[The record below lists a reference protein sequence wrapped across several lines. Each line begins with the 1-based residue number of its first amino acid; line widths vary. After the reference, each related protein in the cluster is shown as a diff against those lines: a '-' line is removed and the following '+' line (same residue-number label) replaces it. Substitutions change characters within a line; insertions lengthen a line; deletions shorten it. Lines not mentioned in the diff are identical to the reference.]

1 MFIALTTDSLRGYGL
16 NRIFA
21 FAKEL
26 GFDAIDLSVDPKSWD
41 TQDADYIKTL
51 IDQYNLP
58 VIAIGTPANTTPK
71 HIEDAV
77 EMAKVLGTKMIVV
90 QPPKLLNFRY
100 TQWLKNEIPKIR
112 KRENISI
119 ALENAPADTFF
130 GIIPEHAMNNINE
143 LKKFKHAA
151 IDTSRVAEKKEDLL
165 RVYNALNK
173 YLVLIH
179 LSNVSHG
186 KSYSTPEEGILPI
199 ESLLTKLNQEGFGGV
214 ISLKI
219 DPKKLMVGKEA
230 KVKEKLTHAKKYC
243 EKYLG
248 KGV

>member
-1 MFIALTTDSLRGYGL
+1 MFITLTTDSLRGYGL

-26 GFDAIDLSVDPKSWD
+26 GFDGIDLAVDTKIWD
-41 TQDADYIKTL
+41 TQNSTYVKSL
-51 IDQYNLP
+51 IDEYKMP
-58 VIAIGTPANTTPK
+58 VLSISTPANTTPK
-71 HIEDAV
+71 HIEEAV
-77 EMAKVLGTKMIVV
+77 AMAKVIGTKMIVV

-119 ALENAPADTFF
+119 ALENAPADTFL

-151 IDTSRVAEKKEDLL
+151 IDTSRIAEKKEDLL

-179 LSNVSHG
+179 LSNVSRG
-186 KSYSTPEEGILPI
+186 KSYCTPEEGILPI
-199 ESLLTKLNQEGFGGV
+199 ESLLTKLNQEGFAGV
-214 ISLKI
+214 ISFKV
-219 DPKKLMVGKEA
+219 DPKKIMVGKDD
-230 KVKEKLTHAKKYC
+230 KMKEKLTHAKKYC

-248 KGV
+248 KV